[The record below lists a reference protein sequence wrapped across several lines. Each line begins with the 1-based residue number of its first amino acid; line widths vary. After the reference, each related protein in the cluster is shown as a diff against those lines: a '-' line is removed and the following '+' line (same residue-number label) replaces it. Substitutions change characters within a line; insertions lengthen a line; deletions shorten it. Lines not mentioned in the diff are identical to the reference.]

1 MRATLVD
8 LALDAKD
15 NQALITPPSH
25 HDNTFGLD
33 DGYQVYAGLDRRF
46 RERGYQVVGR
56 KIGFTNQVLWEEFD
70 IHTPIWAYVYDQTCE
85 MADSGRA
92 VVNLDRMLTPRLEPE
107 LVLKVNDRI
116 QEVDNHPEALIEAV
130 DWVAIGFELV
140 ECHYAN
146 WEFRVADALADGVL
160 HCKLIVG
167 PQLRLDAASR
177 GQVCEQ
183 LESCRVQ
190 LHRGSELIASGVGRN
205 ALGSPLKALAY
216 LRQVLDSQGWAEPLQ
231 GGELITT
238 GSLTSVPFIKP
249 GEEWSVEVSGLALQP
264 LLMRT
269 T

>member
-1 MRATLVD
+1 MHARLID

-15 NQALITPPSH
+15 NRTLITPPSH

-33 DGYQVYAGLDRRF
+33 EGYQVYAGLDKRF

-56 KIGFTNQVLWEEFD
+56 KIGFTNQALWEEFD
-70 IHTPIWAYVYDQTCE
+70 IHTPIWAYIYDQTCQI
-85 MADSGRA
+85 ADTGQA
-92 VVNLDRMLTPRLEPE
+92 TVNLDQMLTPRLEPE

-116 QEVDNHPEALIEAV
+116 QEVDNHPEALIEAI

-146 WEFRVADALADGVL
+146 WEFSVADALADGVL

-167 PQLRLDAASR
+167 PQLKLDVASKQ
-177 GQVCEQ
+177 QVREQ
-183 LESCRVQ
+183 LESCSVQ
-190 LHRGSELIASGVGRN
+190 LYRDSELIASGFGRN

-216 LRQVLDSQGWAEPLQ
+216 LRRVLDSQSWAEPLQ

-238 GSLTSVPFIKP
+238 GSLTSVPFIQP
-249 GEEWSVEVSGLALQP
+249 GEAWSVEVSGLDVQP
-264 LLMRT
+264 LLMVT
-269 T
+269 E

>member
-1 MRATLVD
+1 MLTTLVD

-15 NQALITPPSH
+15 NQKLITPPSYR
-25 HDNTFGLD
+25 DDTFGLD
-33 DGYQVYAGLDRRF
+33 EGYQVYAGLDRRF
-46 RERGYQVVGR
+46 RERGYRPVGR

-70 IHTPIWAYVYDQTCE
+70 IHTPIWAYVYDQTCQ
-85 MADSGRA
+85 MADMGHA

-140 ECHYAN
+140 ECHYPN
-146 WEFRVADALADGVL
+146 WEFNVADALADGVL

-167 PQLRLDAASR
+167 PQLMLDAASR
-177 GQVCEQ
+177 EQVCQQ
-183 LESCRVQ
+183 LETCKVQ
-190 LHRGSELIASGVGRN
+190 LRRGAELIATGFGRN

-216 LRQVLDSQGWAEPLQ
+216 LRDVLDSQSWPDPLQ
-231 GGELITT
+231 GGEIITT
-238 GSLTSVPFIKP
+238 GSLTSVPFIQP
-249 GEEWSVEVSGLALQP
+249 GETWSVEVSGLALES

-269 T
+269 E